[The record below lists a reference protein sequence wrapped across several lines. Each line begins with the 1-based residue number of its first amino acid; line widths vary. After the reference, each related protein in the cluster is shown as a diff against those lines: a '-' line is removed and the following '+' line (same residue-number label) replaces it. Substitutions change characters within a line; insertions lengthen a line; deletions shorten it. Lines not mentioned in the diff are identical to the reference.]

1 MWCKMPLTD
10 LKPKTTHWYLKAFH
24 FKLLQDRQ
32 IQDPK
37 FDGQKTFCF
46 LAFQHV
52 GVVITV
58 GKSFSLSL
66 NNYQAAILDREY
78 VIPLR
83 SRAIFCS
90 PKRKHSSLKLESGL
104 RYFRFFPL
112 MNNLHLFLGI
122 IKVILISGTRSQFI
136 LFAAFSDSNVCTCT
150 RNTSLHL
157 MREDLRIHCL
167 L

>member
-1 MWCKMPLTD
+1 MVQNAINRFKN
-10 LKPKTTHWYLKAFH
+10 KTTHWYLKAFH
-24 FKLLQDRQ
+24 FKLFQDRQ

-37 FDGQKTFCF
+37 FDGQKAFYF
-46 LAFQHV
+46 LALWHV
-52 GVVITV
+52 GIITV

-66 NNYQAAILDREY
+66 NNDQAANLDREY
-78 VIPLR
+78 VIHLR

-90 PKRKHSSLKLESGL
+90 PKKKHSSLKLESGL

-112 MNNLHLFLGI
+112 MNNLHLFLEI
-122 IKVILISGTRSQFI
+122 IRVILISGTRSQFI

-157 MREDLRIHCL
+157 MREDPRIHCL